1 MRVVRLIM
9 ILMSGCL
16 WTVDSF
22 SVQREER
29 DVIEETL
36 NFSDPRGPKE
46 LVVDN
51 INGSIEVIGYGGNDV
66 ELVVRKT
73 IFASSKDKLA
83 EASRKVRLDISEEDN
98 SIVLFVDAPY
108 RQRDGSIN
116 YRGWRYY
123 GYKVEFDFQIKV
135 PRDTDVFLRTINN
148 GEITVEGVKGDF
160 DIDNVNGGIEIVGA
174 SGSGRAYA
182 LNGQLTVEFD
192 ENPDSDC
199 YFGSLNGKIQVAF
212 QSGFSADLRFKT
224 FNGDVYT
231 DFPITYLNTRKP
243 SRKRE
248 KGKFVYKS
256 DRSFGARVGRG
267 GPEIEFDGFNGE
279 IHVVRS

>member
-1 MRVVRLIM
+1 
-9 ILMSGCL
+9 MSGCL

-51 INGSIEVIGYGGNDV
+51 INGSIEVIGYDGNDV

-73 IFASSKDKLA
+73 IFARSKDKLA

-123 GYKVEFDFQIKV
+123 GYKVEFNFQIKV

-231 DFPITYLNTRKP
+231 DFPITYLNPRKP

-267 GPEIEFDGFNGE
+267 GPEIEFDGFNGD
-279 IHVVRS
+279 IHVVRR

>member
-1 MRVVRLIM
+1 MRVVRLMM
-9 ILMSGCL
+9 ILLSGCL

-29 DVIEETL
+29 EVIEETL
-36 NFSDPRGPKE
+36 SFSDPRGPKV

-66 ELVVRKT
+66 ELFVRKT
-73 IFASSKDKLA
+73 IFARSKDKLA
-83 EASRKVRLDISEEDN
+83 EAKRKVRLEISEEAN
-98 SIVLFVDAPY
+98 SIILFVDVPY

-123 GYKVEFDFQIKV
+123 GYKVEFDFQVKV
-135 PRDTDVFLRTINN
+135 PRDTDVFLKTINN

-160 DIDNVNGGIEIVGA
+160 DLDNVNGGIEIVGA

-199 YFGSLNGKIQVAF
+199 YFGALNGKIEVAF
-212 QSGFSADLRFKT
+212 RSGFSADLRFKT

-231 DFPITYLNTRKP
+231 DFPVTYLNPRKP

-248 KGKFVYKS
+248 NGKFVYKS

-267 GPEIEFDGFNGE
+267 GPEIEFDGFNGD
-279 IHVVRS
+279 IHVVRR